1 MKWVITMT
9 KKMYAYDALIKL
21 ESYKK
26 KVNKINYYRF
36 YLVI

>member
-21 ESYKK
+21 ERYKK
-26 KVNKINYYRF
+26 KAGDMLIQAIK
-36 YLVI
+36 